1 MADKDVKGCSGDNND
16 KSTSKKIDVR
26 DKIHRTPP
34 IIKVARMQI
43 NQREIF
49 HPPIKQI
56 LRLPNQ

>member
-1 MADKDVKGCSGDNND
+1 MADKDEKGCPGDNND
-16 KSTSKKIDVR
+16 KSTSKIEVR